1 MEAKG
6 INGQLELTADVV
18 RIRRKGMMS
27 LLTQGAKGDK
37 DILISQVTSV
47 QFKAANM
54 LTNGY
59 IQIGF
64 SGGKESKG
72 GLMDAVKDENT
83 VMFKRGQ
90 QETFEAFRD
99 ELNRRMLA
107 ARKPAASAPA
117 PLDFTA
123 QLERLAR
130 LREQGVLTDEEFQA
144 QKARVLGG

>member
-6 INGQLELTADVV
+6 INGQLELTPDVV

-37 DILISQVTSV
+37 DILISQITSV
-47 QFKAANM
+47 QFKPANM

-59 IQIGF
+59 IQVAF

-90 QETFEAFRD
+90 QQAFEAFRD

-107 ARKPAASAPA
+107 ARKPAAAAPV
-117 PLDFTA
+117 DFTV
-123 QLERLAR
+123 QLERLAK

-144 QKARVLGG
+144 QKARILGS